1 MIGFIEEQVEEQYEW
16 DNEDGDSVDGLTKGM
31 RNVVVKNGWE
41 VKDVEEAVVGG
52 YDGSGWWFPG
62 FVGEFSRTFSFLF
75 VCLFG
80 ERRGCEIS
88 CGGVFELS
96 LDFLAAFELDSM
108 GFR

>member
-1 MIGFIEEQVEEQYEW
+1 MIGFIEEQVQELYDW
-16 DNEDGDSVDGLTKGM
+16 DNKDGDSLDGLTKGM

-62 FVGEFSRTFSFLF
+62 FVGEFSRTFSFL
-75 VCLFG
+75 VVYVFG
-80 ERRGCEIS
+80 EGRGCEIS

-96 LDFLAAFELDSM
+96 LDCLKAF
-108 GFR
+108 GPG